1 MKKRLL
7 LATILLGWALD
18 AMRAATPESLDPLS
32 FDTASEEAREYVIDS
47 LAACV
52 REANVAFLQCRRD
65 PPGRP
70 TTDPIPIGRAIKTVN
85 LQRAQE
91 ICYTILL

>member
-7 LATILLGWALD
+7 LATILLCGALD

-65 PPGRP
+65 PPRP
-70 TTDPIPIGRAIKTVN
+70 TDD
-85 LQRAQE
+85 
-91 ICYTILL
+91 